1 MEYSSERPT
10 DMSQERLIQ
19 ELEETGAELQVEEQK
34 NKLLHEELDKI
45 NALHQE
51 ISQRYETVNTVRQ
64 QAETLQHELQ
74 KEVQQRKLL

>member
-45 NALHQE
+45 NK
-51 ISQRYETVNTVRQ
+51 I
-64 QAETLQHELQ
+64 
-74 KEVQQRKLL
+74 QQRKLL